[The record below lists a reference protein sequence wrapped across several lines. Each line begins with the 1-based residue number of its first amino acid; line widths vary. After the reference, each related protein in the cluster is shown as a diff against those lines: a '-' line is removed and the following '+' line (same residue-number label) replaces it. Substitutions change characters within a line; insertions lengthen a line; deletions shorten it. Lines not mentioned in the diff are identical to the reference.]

1 MATAIIGGTGIGDL
15 LQEGGEPVEAAT
27 QFGVLRAVRRR
38 DGLLVV
44 ARHGIGHKVPPH
56 KVPYKT
62 MAAGLIAFGVDTCLS
77 SAAVGSLDPDIG
89 PGELVAVSD
98 FIDFT
103 GRNITMF
110 EQGVHHTDF
119 SPGVSTRLV
128 EQMKAA
134 GVEHTGI
141 YACTNGPR
149 YETPAEVRALRI
161 LGADLVGMTVASEAT
176 VMHEMGIEYGCLA
189 IVTNFAAG
197 IATIE
202 LSHEDVVSEV
212 SKASA
217 RAVEV
222 LLATCR

>member
-15 LQEGGEPVEAAT
+15 LQAGGEPVEAAT
-27 QFGVLRAVRRR
+27 QFGVLSAIRRR

-44 ARHGIGHKVPPH
+44 ARHGLGHRLPPH

-62 MAAGLIAFGVDTCLS
+62 MAAGLIALGVDTCLS
-77 SAAVGSLDPDIG
+77 SAAVGSLDPEIG
-89 PGELVAVSD
+89 PGELVAVTD

-110 EQGVHHTDF
+110 ELGVHHTDF
-119 SPGVSTRLV
+119 SPGVSIRLV
-128 EQMKAA
+128 DQMKAA
-134 GVEHTGI
+134 GVRHTGV

-176 VMHEMGIEYGCLA
+176 VMREMGIEYGCLA

-197 IATIE
+197 IAPIE

-217 RAVEV
+217 QAVEV
-222 LLATCR
+222 LLASAR